1 MKMRTPNPAP
11 TPATRMN
18 DLSFTVNGNRMT
30 ALFLLVCLFVC
41 LLRFFLIYFIYGL
54 PLTIIQI
61 QSRKSL
67 WEVSLELAK
76 GMRPRQGSLHK
87 FVRIN
92 DRVMEIL
99 VCERKIGERF
109 NDTIFRLI
117 REKGELAK
125 ENDRLKGLI
134 DR

>member
-30 ALFLLVCLFVC
+30 ALFFLVCLFVC
-41 LLRFFLIYFIYGL
+41 LLRFFLFYFIYGL

-76 GMRPRQGSLHK
+76 GRRPGQGSLHK

-125 ENDRLKGLI
+125 ENDRLKGS
-134 DR
+134 